1 METALLTRHAE
12 SAYSARGLVNG
23 DPAVA
28 VDLTDEGVRQARAL
42 GEALA
47 GEPFDVCVVT
57 DFGRTR
63 RTAELALGGRSVP
76 FVVVPDLNDPDYGD
90 FEGRPLEEYRGWLSG
105 RASSTCPPGG
115 SETRHDLVRRYA
127 RGFSALL
134 ARPEQTVL
142 AVLHSLPLAYAFG
155 VLDGRDIA
163 DRMDLVGYAEAR
175 RVSAD
180 DLELVVSRLEEWCA
194 SPTW

>member
-1 METALLTRHAE
+1 MQTALLARHAE
-12 SAYSARGLVNG
+12 SAYSAQGLVNG

-28 VDLTDEGVRQARAL
+28 VDLTEEGVRQARAL

-47 GEPFDVCVVT
+47 GEPVDVCVVT

-63 RTAELALGGRSVP
+63 RTAELALAGRCVP

-90 FEGRPLEEYRGWLSG
+90 FEGRSLEEYRGWLSG
-105 RASSTCPPGG
+105 RGSSECPPGG
-115 SETRHDLVRRYA
+115 GETRHDLVRRYA
-127 RGFSALL
+127 RGFAALL
-134 ARPEQTVL
+134 ARPERTVL
-142 AVLHSLPLAYAFG
+142 AVLHSLPLAYAFALLG
-155 VLDGRDIA
+155 GRDIA

-180 DLELVVSRLEEWCA
+180 DLGLVVARLEEWCEA
-194 SPTW
+194 PTW

>member
-1 METALLTRHAE
+1 METALLARHAE
-12 SAYSARGLVNG
+12 SAYSVQGLVNG

-28 VDLTDEGVRQARAL
+28 VDLTEEGVRQARAL

-47 GEPFDVCVVT
+47 REPVEVCVVT

-63 RTAELALGGRSVP
+63 QTAELALAGRGVP

-90 FEGRPLEEYRGWLSG
+90 FEGRSLEEYRGWLSG
-105 RASSTCPPGG
+105 RASSASPPGG
-115 SETRHDLVRRYA
+115 RETRHDLVRRYA
-127 RGFSALL
+127 RGFATLL
-134 ARPEQTVL
+134 ARPERTVL